1 MCECAN
7 NNNDNEDSSDGNNS
21 HNNKNSHFENCFVSL
36 RLHSFFLEEQFYKNT
51 SLTFNKK
58 LRTS

>member
-7 NNNDNEDSSDGNNS
+7 NNKDNEDSSDGNNS

-36 RLHSFFLEEQFYKNT
+36 RLHSFFLE
-51 SLTFNKK
+51 
-58 LRTS
+58 

>member
-7 NNNDNEDSSDGNNS
+7 NNKDNEDSSDGNNS

-36 RLHSFFLEEQFYKNT
+36 RLHSFFLEEQFIRT
-51 SLTFNKK
+51 RASHLTK
-58 LRTS
+58 S